1 MQTDLVTT
9 MTGIRRHQ
17 ITTALLLVG
26 GVMLVGGCSR
36 KPTEPA
42 ATKAVATAPAKPA
55 QKTTEIYD
63 KPLAFDPNDPKHG
76 TRKLMNLDAPVYV
89 DGVQAS
95 VLRYGDLVVKPFA
108 ILEGE
113 TPSFAIYDYVKSIG
127 IAPESIKSI
136 HLHGNNDRI
145 GSIEG
150 SELVKQ
156 KDRFT
161 FTFSSQTTGAPIQ
174 RWDTEGLK
182 NEFVVHEIRKVSIF
196 VKKAPVA
203 IHPQRRCHLDA
214 PLAQG
219 GKCTDAMPYAEKD
232 PVHGTRVYVDGKM
245 VGFVKRRQIQDAVLA
260 GKTESGDQK
269 YNVAK
274 FVESLGVKINDGIKA
289 VELVAGDD
297 VVARANAEQ
306 FDRISSEFFFVLP
319 KHHHGKVRVH
329 VPYELQGGAAGESP
343 GDRDALVSSVHVYK
357 TITPAERP
365 LVAISED
372 TDLSVQIASNIDV
385 KNEGPTAHGSNAR
398 EGQGER

>member
-1 MQTDLVTT
+1 
-9 MTGIRRHQ
+9 MTGIRPQH
-17 ITTALLLVG
+17 IATALLVVSG
-26 GVMLVGGCSR
+26 AMSVVGCSR
-36 KPTEPA
+36 KPSEPA
-42 ATKAVATAPAKPA
+42 SSAKATAPAKKVA
-55 QKTTEIYD
+55 KTTEIYEQ
-63 KPLAFDPNDPKHG
+63 PGAFDPNDPKHG

-89 DGVQAS
+89 DGAQVS
-95 VLRYGDLVVKPFA
+95 VLRYGDLVIKPFA
-108 ILEGE
+108 MLEGE
-113 TPSFAIYDYVKSIG
+113 TPSYAIYDYVKSIG

-161 FTFSSQTTGAPIQ
+161 FTFSSQTTGAPTQ

-182 NEFVVHEIRKVSIF
+182 NEFVVHEMRKVSIF
-196 VKKAPVA
+196 VKKAPIA
-203 IHPQRRCHLDA
+203 IHPQRRCHLDG
-214 PLAQG
+214 PLANPAS
-219 GKCTDAMPYAEKD
+219 KCTDAMPYADKD
-232 PVHGTRVYVDGKM
+232 AVHGTRVYVDGKM
-245 VGFVKRRQIQDAVLA
+245 VGFVKRRQIQDVVLA
-260 GKTESGDQK
+260 GKTDDGDQK

-274 FVESLGVKINDGIKA
+274 FVESLGVKSDGIQA

-297 VVARANAEQ
+297 VVARASAEQ
-306 FDRISSEFFFVLP
+306 YDRLAPDFFFVLP

-329 VPYELQGGAAGESP
+329 VPYELQVAGEPSASKGDP

-372 TDLSVQIASNIDV
+372 TDLSVRLAANIDV
-385 KNEGPTAHGSNAR
+385 KGDGANAGNGNGP
-398 EGQGER
+398 GER

>member
-1 MQTDLVTT
+1 MHTVLVTT
-9 MTGIRRHQ
+9 MTGIRHHQ
-17 ITTALLLVG
+17 IATALLLVSG
-26 GVMLVGGCSR
+26 AMSVVGCSR
-36 KPTEPA
+36 KPAEPA
-42 ATKAVATAPAKPA
+42 SSAKAPASSKAVA
-55 QKTTEIYD
+55 KTTEIYEQ
-63 KPLAFDPNDPKHG
+63 PGAFDPNDPKHG

-89 DGVQAS
+89 DGVQTS
-95 VLRYGDLVVKPFA
+95 VLRYGDLVIKPFA
-108 ILEGE
+108 MLEGE
-113 TPSFAIYDYVKSIG
+113 TPSYSIYDYVKSIG

-161 FTFSSQTTGAPIQ
+161 FTFSSQTTGAPTQ

-196 VKKAPVA
+196 VKKAPIA

-214 PLAQG
+214 Q

-232 PVHGTRVYVDGKM
+232 AVHGTRVYVDGKM
-245 VGFVKRRQIQDAVLA
+245 VGFVKRRQIQDVVLA
-260 GKTESGDQK
+260 GKTADGDQK

-274 FVESLGVKINDGIKA
+274 FIESLGVKSDGINA

-297 VVARANAEQ
+297 VVARASAEQ
-306 FDRISSEFFFVLP
+306 FDRLSSDFFFVLP
-319 KHHHGKVRVH
+319 KHHHGKVRMH
-329 VPYELQGGAAGESP
+329 VPYELQVAVAGEKP

-357 TITPAERP
+357 TVTPTERP
-365 LVAISED
+365 LVSISED
-372 TDLSVQIASNIDV
+372 TDLSVRLASNIDV
-385 KNEGPTAHGSNAR
+385 KSDHNEGSGNAQ
-398 EGQGER
+398 GQGDQR

>member
-1 MQTDLVTT
+1 MA
-9 MTGIRRHQ
+9 GIRPYQ
-17 ITTALLLVG
+17 IATLLLLVSG
-26 GVMLVGGCSR
+26 AFVVGGCSR
-36 KPTEPA
+36 KPTEPVA
-42 ATKAVATAPAKPA
+42 QAKAQTAAKPA

-113 TPSFAIYDYVKSIG
+113 TPSYSIYDYVKSIG

-196 VKKAPVA
+196 VKKAPIA
-203 IHPQRRCHLDA
+203 IHPQKRCHLDA
-214 PLAQG
+214 QQ
-219 GKCTDAMPYAEKD
+219 KCTDAMPYAEKD

-260 GKTESGDQK
+260 GKTDSGDQK

-306 FDRISSEFFFVLP
+306 FDRITSDFFFVLP

-329 VPYELQGGAAGESP
+329 VPYELQGGVAGESP

-357 TITPAERP
+357 TVTPAERP

-385 KNEGPTAHGSNAR
+385 KNEGQEGHGQNAR

>member
-1 MQTDLVTT
+1 MQSVQVTT
-9 MTGIRRHQ
+9 MTGLRLVP
-17 ITTALLLVG
+17 ITTALLVASSLSF
-26 GVMLVGGCSR
+26 VGGCSR
-36 KPTEPA
+36 KPAEPTA
-42 ATKAVATAPAKPA
+42 SSKAVATAPAKPA
-55 QKTTEIYD
+55 RKTTEIYD

-95 VLRYGDLVVKPFA
+95 VLRYGDLVVEPHT

-113 TPSFAIYDYVKSIG
+113 TPSYLVYDYVKSIG

-156 KDRFT
+156 KERFT

-196 VKKAPVA
+196 VKKTPIA

-214 PLAQG
+214 QN
-219 GKCTDAMPYAEKD
+219 KCTDAMPYAEKD

-245 VGFVKRRQIQDAVLA
+245 VGFVKRRQIQDVVLA

-274 FVESLGVKINDGIKA
+274 FVESLGVKLDDGNVKA

-297 VVARANAEQ
+297 VVARASAEQ
-306 FDRISSEFFFVLP
+306 FDRLASEFFFVLP

-329 VPYELQGGAAGESP
+329 VPYELQGGVAGESP

-357 TITPAERP
+357 TLTPAERP

-385 KNEGPTAHGSNAR
+385 KNDQPDTHGNSAR

>member
-1 MQTDLVTT
+1 MHTVLVTT

-17 ITTALLLVG
+17 IALSLLLVS
-26 GVMLVGGCSR
+26 GVVAGCSR
-36 KPTEPA
+36 KPVEPA
-42 ATKAVATAPAKPA
+42 ASAKATTTTPAKA
-55 QKTTEIYD
+55 ASKTTEIYEQ
-63 KPLAFDPNDPKHG
+63 PGAFDPNDPKHG

-95 VLRYGDLVVKPFA
+95 VLRYGDLVIKPFA
-108 ILEGE
+108 MLEGE
-113 TPSFAIYDYVKSIG
+113 TPSYSIYDYVKSIG

-145 GSIEG
+145 ASIEG

-182 NEFVVHEIRKVSIF
+182 NEFVVHEMRKVSIF
-196 VKKAPVA
+196 VKKAPIA
-203 IHPQRRCHLDA
+203 IHPQKRCHLDR
-214 PLAQG
+214 PGPQG
-219 GKCTDAMPYAEKD
+219 QCTDAMPYAEKD

-245 VGFVKRRQIQDAVLA
+245 VGFVKRRQIQDVVLA
-260 GKTESGDQK
+260 GKTDNGDQK

-274 FVESLGVKINDGIKA
+274 FVESLGVKTDGIKS

-297 VVARANAEQ
+297 VVARASAEQ
-306 FDRISSEFFFVLP
+306 YDRLSPEFFFVLP
-319 KHHHGKVRVH
+319 KHHHGKVRVR
-329 VPYELQGGAAGESP
+329 VPYEIQAAVAGEKP

-357 TITPAERP
+357 TVTPAERP

-372 TDLSVQIASNIDV
+372 TDLSVQLASNIDV
-385 KNEGPTAHGSNAR
+385 KNDSTDSNGNGAAR
-398 EGQGER
+398 EGHGSGER

>member
-1 MQTDLVTT
+1 MHTVLVTS
-9 MTGIRRHQ
+9 MTGIRPHQ
-17 ITTALLLVG
+17 IATALLLVSG
-26 GVMLVGGCSR
+26 AMGVVGCSR
-36 KPTEPA
+36 KPAEPA
-42 ATKAVATAPAKPA
+42 TSAKSTTPAKAVS
-55 QKTTEIYD
+55 KTTEIYEQ
-63 KPLAFDPNDPKHG
+63 PGAFDPNDPKHG

-89 DGVQAS
+89 DGVQTS
-95 VLRYGDLVVKPFA
+95 VLRYGDLVIKPHT

-113 TPSFAIYDYVKSIG
+113 TPSYSIYDYVKSIG

-161 FTFSSQTTGAPIQ
+161 FTFSSQTTGAPTQ

-182 NEFVVHEIRKVSIF
+182 NEFVVHEMRKVSIF
-196 VKKAPVA
+196 VKKAPIA

-214 PLAQG
+214 QN
-219 GKCTDAMPYAEKD
+219 KCTDAIPYADKD
-232 PVHGTRVYVDGKM
+232 AVHGTRVYVDGKM
-245 VGFVKRRQIQDAVLA
+245 VGFVKRRQIQDTVLA

-274 FVESLGVKINDGIKA
+274 FIESLGVKSDGVNA

-297 VVARANAEQ
+297 VVARASAEQ
-306 FDRISSEFFFVLP
+306 FDRLSPDFFFVLP
-319 KHHHGKVRVH
+319 KHHHGKVRMH
-329 VPYELQGGAAGESP
+329 VPYELQVPVAGEKP

-357 TITPAERP
+357 TVTPTERP
-365 LVAISED
+365 LVSISED
-372 TDLSVQIASNIDV
+372 TDLSVRLASNIDV
-385 KNEGPTAHGSNAR
+385 KSDHQEGTGNAR
-398 EGQGER
+398 ESEAQGER

>member
-1 MQTDLVTT
+1 MHTDLVTT
-9 MTGIRRHQ
+9 MTGFRLHQ
-17 ITTALLLVG
+17 IGAALLLASG
-26 GVMLVGGCSR
+26 ALVVVGCSR
-36 KPTEPA
+36 KPAEPA
-42 ATKAVATAPAKPA
+42 ASAKSSPASANAKTAAK
-55 QKTTEIYD
+55 KTTEIYEQ
-63 KPLAFDPNDPKHG
+63 PGAFDPNDPKHG

-89 DGVQAS
+89 DGAQAS
-95 VLRYGDLVVKPFA
+95 VLRYGDLVIKPFA

-113 TPSFAIYDYVKSIG
+113 TPSYAIYDYLKSIG
-127 IAPESIKSI
+127 IAPETIKSI

-145 GSIEG
+145 ASIEG

-182 NEFVVHEIRKVSIF
+182 NEFVVHEIRKVSVF
-196 VKKAPVA
+196 VKKAPFA
-203 IHPQRRCHLDA
+203 IHPQKRCHLDA

-219 GKCTDAMPYAEKD
+219 GKCTDAMPYADKD

-260 GKTESGDQK
+260 GKTDSGDQK

-274 FVESLGVKINDGIKA
+274 FVESLGVKISDGVKS

-297 VVARANAEQ
+297 VVARASAEQ
-306 FDRISSEFFFVLP
+306 FDRLATDLFFVLP
-319 KHHHGKVRVH
+319 KHNHGKVRVH
-329 VPYELQGGAAGESP
+329 VPYELQAGDAGEKP

-357 TITPAERP
+357 TVTPAERP
-365 LVAISED
+365 LVVISED
-372 TDLSVQIASNIDV
+372 TDLSVQLASNIDV
-385 KNEGPTAHGSNAR
+385 KSDSHGSNAR